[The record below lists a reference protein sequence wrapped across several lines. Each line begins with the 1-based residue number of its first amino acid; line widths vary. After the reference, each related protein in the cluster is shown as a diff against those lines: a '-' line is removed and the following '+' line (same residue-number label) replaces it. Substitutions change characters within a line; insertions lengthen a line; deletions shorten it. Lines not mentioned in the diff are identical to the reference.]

1 VSKMPNVVLLL
12 ALMLIFTPATGEY
25 VSYFNTL
32 TDLDGAGMYPDNN
45 TTFKERFG
53 ETQIFSGM
61 NKLNTE
67 NIPKGL
73 SKSLGEK
80 TPDYLAGI
88 IDAESRLGLLLEEE
102 TTGEAG
108 SPAGL
113 DTSCTDPVSTVS
125 YSSPKGAGGRAPI
138 CCDFLSY
145 LEKMQSDEIEYGGEH
160 ALGYIPG
167 PVDLSHNTGKE
178 ISVFNMQMGGSGK
191 GYTLPKTYQVSAIA
205 AEKSESVVSAGNGLD
220 LRVLQKVSDVENQE
234 RCGSCWAFSTY
245 SSLESTLLP
254 EESWDFSENNMKN
267 RHGYDFA
274 PCMGGNSLM
283 ATAYLSRWD
292 GPVPE
297 STDPYNSVSSSS
309 PANLEEV
316 KHVQDVWFIP
326 SRSGPLDNENIK
338 MALME
343 EGALYSTL
351 YWNDDLFSKHRNSY
365 FYGGSASGNHAVTI
379 VGWDDSYDRTNFE
392 RLPAGNGAYIVKNSW
407 GDAWGDGGFF
417 YVSYYDTRIGRDN
430 ALFMAETTD
439 NYQNIYQYD
448 PLGWVVSYGSGS
460 ETEYFANIFTS
471 AGSEDLRAVS
481 FYTAVPDATYQV
493 SVYLDSSHDPT
504 SGRLA
509 GSVSGTIPIP
519 GYHTIKLD
527 TPIRLAQ
534 GQEFAVVVKITTPGY
549 QYPVAMEYPYSGYSS
564 RATARAKESYVSSDG
579 NRWTDIT
586 TIYPNSNVC
595 LKAFTNDPAVV
606 PTPTPTPT
614 PTTVPTR
621 TPTPEPT
628 RETDD
633 IPPSVTII
641 SPGSYS
647 TVTPGSAVKIRWSSS
662 DNSAVAGVSVEYST
676 DGKKSWNPVGKDL
689 GQSGSVDW
697 MVPEDARPGV
707 AYIRV
712 TAVDTSEN
720 SASEQ
725 RSVIIRTGSADIPSS
740 RAGNADADL
749 FSAIRG
755 DRNSGTHSLPGD
767 GVLERLQGIPGSESI
782 IAKRS
787 ADTTEHRL
795 SDYSR
800 IFPGTGKETSPLP
813 LVSGSR
819 IPSSILSQWKKD

>member
-1 VSKMPNVVLLL
+1 MPNVVLLL
-12 ALMLIFTPATGEY
+12 ALMLIFTPVTGEY
-25 VSYFNTL
+25 AIFFNTI
-32 TDLDGAGMYPDNN
+32 TDPDDAGMYPDNN

-53 ETQIFSGM
+53 ETQVFFEIDQ
-61 NKLNTE
+61 LNTE
-67 NIPKGL
+67 NIPEGL
-73 SKSLGEK
+73 SKRPGEK
-80 TPDYLAGI
+80 TPDYLAEI
-88 IDAESRLGLLLEEE
+88 IGAESRLGLLLKEDTME
-102 TTGEAG
+102 EAG
-108 SPAGL
+108 SAAGL
-113 DTSCTDPVSTVS
+113 DTTYTDPVSPVS
-125 YSSPKGAGGRAPI
+125 YSAPKGAGGRAPV

-145 LEKMQSDEIEYGGEH
+145 LEKMQSDEIECDGDH
-160 ALGYIPG
+160 ALGYIPS

-191 GYTLPKTYQVSAIA
+191 SYDLPKTYQVSAIA
-205 AEKSESVVSAGNGLD
+205 SEKSDSVVSAGNGLD

-234 RCGSCWAFSTY
+234 RCGSCWAFCTY

-292 GPVPE
+292 GPVTE
-297 STDPYNSVSSSS
+297 SADPYNSVSSSS

-351 YWNDDLFSKHRNSY
+351 YWSDDFFSTHRNSY
-365 FYGGSASGNHAVTI
+365 YYGGSASGNHAITI

-392 RLPAGNGAYIVKNSW
+392 RLPAGNGAFIVKNSW
-407 GDAWGDGGFF
+407 GKAWGDEGYF

-439 NYQNIYQYD
+439 NYESIYQYD

-460 ETEYFANIFTS
+460 DTEYFANIFTS
-471 AGSEDLRAVS
+471 AGSEDLQAVS
-481 FYTAVPDATYQV
+481 FYTAVPDASYQV
-493 SVYLDSSHDPT
+493 RVYLDCSHNPT
-504 SGRLA
+504 SGRQA

-534 GQEFAVVVKITTPGY
+534 GQEFAVAVKITTPGY
-549 QYPVAMEYPYSGYSS
+549 QYPVAMEYPYSGYTSG
-564 RATARAKESYVSSDG
+564 ATAQPGDSYVSSDG
-579 NRWTDIT
+579 TRWTDIT

-595 LKAFTNDPAVV
+595 LKAFTNDAAVV
-606 PTPTPTPT
+606 PTPTPTRT

-621 TPTPEPT
+621 TPTPAPPT
-628 RETDD
+628 VTDVT
-633 IPPSVTII
+633 PPSVSLD

-647 TVTPGSAVKIRWSSS
+647 TVTPGSAVKIQWSSS
-662 DNSAVAGVSVEYST
+662 DNTAVAGVSVEYST
-676 DGKKSWNPVGKDL
+676 DGKYIWNPIGKDL
-689 GQSGSVDW
+689 EESGSIDW
-697 MVPEDARPGV
+697 MVPQDARPGV

-720 SASEQ
+720 SACEV
-725 RSVIIRTGSADIPSS
+725 RSVIIRTGSAYIPSS
-740 RAGNADADL
+740 GTGIGDADL

-755 DRNSGTHSLPGD
+755 DSNSSTNTSTRD
-767 GVLERLQGIPGSESI
+767 SVLERLQRLPGAESI
-782 IAKRS
+782 IANRS
-787 ADTTEHRL
+787 VDTNEPRL

-800 IFPGTGKETSPLP
+800 IIPGIGKDTYHVPQ
-813 LVSGSR
+813 VTGSR
-819 IPSSILSQWKKD
+819 IPSSILSQWKKE